1 MKIFKDYD
9 VIVGPTAPTTA
20 FNIGEQV
27 DDPLTMYA
35 NDILTIP
42 VNLAGVPSISIPC
55 GKSNGRPIGLQI
67 VGKPFDEKHYT
78 KLLIN
83 MKHNLTYMM
92 TIKHYKESESN
103 AF

>member
-1 MKIFKDYD
+1 
-9 VIVGPTAPTTA
+9 
-20 FNIGEQV
+20 
-27 DDPLTMYA
+27 MYA

-67 VGKPFDEKHYT
+67 VGKPFDEKRYT

-83 MKHNLTYMM
+83 MKHNITYMM
-92 TIKHYKESESN
+92 TIKLYKECETECILKQLS
-103 AF
+103 A